1 MRGRRENPGPVLE
14 ACRKVA
20 EWDPGSSPGPGAQGA
35 GSSGGSCEVAP
46 RGGQLSGLGR
56 ERKAGDISGGR
67 TPRAMGWG
75 GREQSTRPPAR
86 PSVGCAQE
94 LACHVRSSAG
104 TPGRGAGARWGG
116 APGPARHSSGSVSGS
131 PPQKGEAG
139 LVLAVPLCGGSRA
152 PGEGAP
158 TTTGLCGVGGRPSLC
173 GVGGRPSLCGVG
185 GRTSLRLSHSPLG
198 QCRLSPGMDTAMT
211 LGPGARGSRR
221 DAEAHAR
228 GALVPRGGSGSAMPG
243 AGCHAPVEACA
254 LPGAEPCSAANSV
267 PAPRTGPRGRPG
279 PPPVQDPATPAKPFR
294 HMTCSLVR
302 GPGSLQGPP
311 FSLPR

>member
-1 MRGRRENPGPVLE
+1 MGWTGTEHEVPGSAECGVCSGAGLSREE
-14 ACRKVA
+14 QR
-20 EWDPGSSPGPGAQGA
+20 WDPRSRS
-35 GSSGGSCEVAP
+35 
-46 RGGQLSGLGR
+46 GR
-56 ERKAGDISGGR
+56 E
-67 TPRAMGWG
+67 M
-75 GREQSTRPPAR
+75 
-86 PSVGCAQE
+86 
-94 LACHVRSSAG
+94 
-104 TPGRGAGARWGG
+104 GRGPQSR
-116 APGPARHSSGSVSGS
+116 PAQLRLRVRQS
-131 PPQKGEAG
+131 PQQGEAG

-152 PGEGAP
+152 PGEG
-158 TTTGLCGVGGRPSLC
+158 RPRPPACAEWGDALACDSLT
-173 GVGGRPSLCGVG
+173 L
-185 GRTSLRLSHSPLG
+185 HSGSVVLVWG
-198 QCRLSPGMDTAMT
+198 WIQVMT
-211 LGPGARGSRR
+211 LGPRAQGSRR

-228 GALVPRGGSGSAMPG
+228 GAPVPRGGSGSVMPG